1 MLGLSFVAGL
11 VAAWWLLPL
20 GLLLWVTMVVTVSRD
35 ESLQFNYRMQ
45 SREPLAQRFQQYFN
59 RIQRAQLRVFTA
71 LASAPSR
78 KKRVLEPIR
87 EHVDALT
94 GQVYSLCQRMTTLEN
109 NRVVTTAQRDLA
121 GDLARINDA
130 LKRTTDPTI
139 RREYESSR
147 ESIQERLDR
156 QYTVSVLLD
165 RVEAQLLG
173 LANELDGLVTEVVR
187 LQAMAPDNAA
197 QHVSRL
203 VDSLYQQSAQI
214 AAFEREVVQI

>member
-1 MLGLSFVAGL
+1 MLGLAVAAGL
-11 VAAWWLLPL
+11 LAAWWLLPL

-45 SREPLAQRFQQYFN
+45 SREPLAQRFQQYFD
-59 RIQRAQLRVFTA
+59 RIQRAQLRVMNA
-71 LASAPSR
+71 LSSVPSR
-78 KKRVLEPIR
+78 TQRVLEPIR
-87 EHVDALT
+87 EQIDLLT
-94 GQVYSLCQRMTTLEN
+94 GQVYSLCHRMTTLEN

-165 RVEAQLLG
+165 RVDAQLLG

-187 LQAMAPDNAA
+187 LQAMRPDDAA
-197 QHVSRL
+197 RHVSRL
-203 VDSLYQQSAQI
+203 VGDLQQQSAQV